1 MRLTRI
7 YFSEPLTAGSNVMLP
22 KETSHYLA
30 NVLRLKA
37 GDTILLFNESNGEF
51 LATINEVRKGGVST
65 IVAEQR
71 RAPAG
76 SEVSIELGLGLS
88 KGDRMDYGIQK
99 SVEMGVTAITPVNCE
114 FGEVRFKQAAR
125 VENKLRHWR
134 RVAVSATEQSGRL
147 DVAPIE
153 APQNISDWLGSVKA
167 STRLCLDPAAE
178 VRLGDQ
184 PLSGSVAVLIG
195 PEGGFSEA
203 ELALAESSG
212 FTRVT
217 LGPRILRTETAPVAA
232 LAVIQHLLE
241 Y

>member
-7 YFSEPLTAGSNVMLP
+7 YFSEPLETDSDVLLP

-37 GDTILLFNESNGEF
+37 GDTVLLFNESNGEF
-51 LATINEVRKGGVST
+51 LATINEVKKGSVSA
-65 IVAEQR
+65 IVAER
-71 RAPAG
+71 RRDPD
-76 SEVSIELGLGLS
+76 SNEISIELGLGLS

-125 VENKLRHWR
+125 LENKLRHWR

-147 DVAPIE
+147 DVAAIE
-153 APQNISDWLGSVKA
+153 APQNILSWLESVETT
-167 STRLCLDPAAE
+167 TRLCLDPDAE
-178 VRLGDQ
+178 VRLGDEK
-184 PLSGSVAVLIG
+184 LSGSVAILIG
-195 PEGGFSEA
+195 PEGGLSES
-203 ELALAESSG
+203 ELAKAESCG

-232 LAVIQHLLE
+232 LAVIQHLLGN
-241 Y
+241 

>member
-7 YFSEPLTAGSNVMLP
+7 YFSEPLAANSNVLLP

-37 GDTILLFNESNGEF
+37 GDTILLFNESSGEF
-51 LATINEVRKGGVST
+51 LAAINEVKKGGVSAA
-65 IVAEQR
+65 VVEQR
-71 RAPAG
+71 RAPNN
-76 SEVSIELGLGLS
+76 SEIFIELGLGLS

-125 VENKLRHWR
+125 VENKLRHWQ

-147 DVAPIE
+147 EVAAIA
-153 APQNISDWLGSVKA
+153 APQNIFDWLESVKA
-167 STRLCLDPAAE
+167 SSRLCLDPGAK

-184 PLSGSVAVLIG
+184 PLTQSVAVLIG
-195 PEGGFSEA
+195 PEGGLSES
-203 ELALAESSG
+203 ELTKAESQG
-212 FTRVT
+212 FTRVS

-232 LAVIQHLLE
+232 LAVIQHLLGN
-241 Y
+241 

>member
-7 YFSEPLTAGSNVMLP
+7 YYSEPLATDSDVLLP

-37 GDTILLFNESNGEF
+37 DDSILLFNESSGEF
-51 LATINEVRKGGVST
+51 LASINEVRKGSVSAVVT
-65 IVAEQR
+65 EQR
-71 RAPAG
+71 RAP
-76 SEVSIELGLGLS
+76 VSNAICIELGLGLS

-134 RVAVSATEQSGRL
+134 RVAISATEQSGRL
-147 DVAPIE
+147 DVAEIE
-153 APQNISDWLGSVKA
+153 APQNIFDWLESVEA
-167 STRLCLDPAAE
+167 NTRLCLDPGAE

-184 PLSGSVAVLIG
+184 PLSDSVAVLIG
-195 PEGGFSEA
+195 PEGGLSES
-203 ELALAESSG
+203 ELAQAESSG

-217 LGPRILRTETAPVAA
+217 LGPRVLRTETAPVAA
-232 LAVIQHLLE
+232 LAVIQYLLNN
-241 Y
+241 